1 MVQTGFVVI
10 NEYTGRDMHRVDQ
23 AETFSYSTLFQRFLD
38 LWCNVYQLDSVLGVE
53 PEFFLVA
60 THYWSAFCIT

>member
-1 MVQTGFVVI
+1 MVQTRLVVI
-10 NEYTGRDMHRVDQ
+10 NENTGRDVHRVDQ
-23 AETFSYSTLFQRFLD
+23 AETFSYSALFQRFLD
-38 LWCNVYQLDSVLGVE
+38 MGCNVYQLDPIPGLE